1 MKTPIESILLMFVAA
16 FIGSFGAV
24 FLKSGAHRLSRD
36 WRVMLRNWQLA
47 AGILAYGGSSALFV
61 VGLRKGELSILYP
74 MISLGYIFTLL
85 WSRIFFG
92 EPLTKAKFAGV
103 GLILA
108 GVVFL
113 AAGNR

>member
-1 MKTPIESILLMFVAA
+1 MKTPLESILLMFVAA

-24 FLKSGAHRLSRD
+24 FLKAGAHRIS
-36 WRVMLRNWQLA
+36 RNWRDMIRNWPLA
-47 AGILAYGGSSALFV
+47 TGILAYGGSSALFV
-61 VGLRKGELSILYP
+61 VGMRKGELSILYP

-85 WSRIFFG
+85 WSRIFFK

-103 GLILA
+103 GLILV
-108 GVVFL
+108 GIVFL

>member
-1 MKTPIESILLMFVAA
+1 VKTPIESILLMFLAA

-24 FLKSGAHRLSRD
+24 FLKSGAHRISRD
-36 WRVMLRNWQLA
+36 WRALLGNWPLA
-47 AGILAYGGSSALFV
+47 TGILAYGGSSALFV
-61 VGLRKGELSILYP
+61 VGLRKGDLSILYP

-85 WSRIFFG
+85 WSRLFFG
-92 EPLTKAKFAGV
+92 EPLTKTKFAGV

-108 GVVFL
+108 GIVFL